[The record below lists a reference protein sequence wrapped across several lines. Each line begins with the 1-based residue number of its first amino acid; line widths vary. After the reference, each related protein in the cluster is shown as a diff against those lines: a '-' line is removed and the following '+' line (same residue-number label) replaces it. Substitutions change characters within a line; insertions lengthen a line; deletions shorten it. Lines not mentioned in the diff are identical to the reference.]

1 MILEVENVLRGH
13 AGGKRVV
20 GIDSFLYYKI
30 LNVVD
35 PVLVV
40 YLFYI

>member
-1 MILEVENVLRGH
+1 MILEVENVLRWH

-35 PVLVV
+35 PVLV